1 MYRNTKIFTVM
12 KNNKTTSN
20 KSVITSVV
28 NAINLWHRNC
38 TITKD
43 DGTDEVT
50 KIYFV
55 RITFADSF
63 KGYNKDGEEI
73 DVDYV
78 DINYGTFVNRCANVN
93 DDLAGVIAATQRNAK
108 DGIKPDYFGNLKPFI
123 IGSTVTIER
132 IHRSAG
138 EIIADGDKERTFT
151 RACYET
157 TLVDVTLVDAIAK
170 AFEQARQAK
179 LASLI
184 AMSV

>member
-1 MYRNTKIFTVM
+1 MQT
-12 KNNKTTSN
+12 NNATEN
-20 KSVITSVV
+20 KSVVTSVV
-28 NAINLWHRNC
+28 NAINLWYRNY

-108 DGIKPDYFGNLKPFI
+108 DSIKPDYFGNLKPFI

-132 IHRSAG
+132 IHHSAG

-157 TLVDVTLVDAIAK
+157 TLVNVTLVDAIAK

-179 LASLI
+179 LAQLI